1 MTEAEAA
8 NELMRLAKAIAHHD
22 RLYHAEDSPE
32 ITDQE
37 YDALVRLFTPDA
49 TLVRPGGQP
58 LQGREAI
65 LAAYAARDQDR
76 LTQHL
81 ICNHVVHVEPQGS
94 ALSRCRVLLWSGKRS
109 DPLTPKGR
117 PAGPAEQV
125 GEIVDRLKLTPEGW
139 RIERRDASFTLFR

>member
-1 MTEAEAA
+1 MMMPLECLLAEKACRDVVLAA
-8 NELMRLAKAIAHHD
+8 ADAVDAR
-22 RLYHAEDSPE
+22 
-32 ITDQE
+32 E

>member
-1 MTEAEAA
+1 MMTPLECLLAEKACRDVVLAA
-8 NELMRLAKAIAHHD
+8 ADAVDAQDH
-22 RLYHAEDSPE
+22 
-32 ITDQE
+32 
-37 YDALVRLFTPDA
+37 DALVRLFTPDA

-65 LAAYAARDQDR
+65 RAAYAARDPDR

-81 ICNHVVHVEPQGS
+81 ICNHSVQVEPGGA

-117 PAGPAEQV
+117 PADAAEQV
-125 GEIVDRLKLTPEGW
+125 GEIVDRLTLTSQGW
-139 RIERRDASFTLFR
+139 LIQRRDASFTLFR